1 VLDVAVVSVV
11 ASSGDNGDDS
21 DDVPSVSL
29 DVPVL
34 AFGFVVA
41 SVPSRTISK
50 GEREGEKE
58 RNGEEVYVTVP
69 VTASCSSCTRE

>member
-1 VLDVAVVSVV
+1 VLDVTVASVV
-11 ASSGDNGDDS
+11 ASVGDNGDDG

-34 AFGFVVA
+34 ALAFVVDFAVA

-50 GEREGEKE
+50 EERE
-58 RNGEEVYVTVP
+58 R
-69 VTASCSSCTRE
+69 